1 MLDSGEN
8 RERAKKKFIF
18 EKWWLKRAEFKDI
31 VNKVWGEIGSSL
43 DPMEIWQS
51 KIRSLRKVI
60 RGWATNVVA
69 ELNRE
74 KKFVAVEFNW
84 LDMDAEHR
92 PLNEDELT
100 KMRSLARDLNR
111 IWALEEIKIRQRCR
125 DRFILEGDR
134 NTAYFHAIANH
145 RARKKRIERLQ
156 REKGLVHDTRE

>member
-74 KKFVAVEFNW
+74 KKFVAVEFN
-84 LDMDAEHR
+84 
-92 PLNEDELT
+92 
-100 KMRSLARDLNR
+100 
-111 IWALEEIKIRQRCR
+111 
-125 DRFILEGDR
+125 
-134 NTAYFHAIANH
+134 
-145 RARKKRIERLQ
+145 
-156 REKGLVHDTRE
+156 

>member
-1 MLDSGEN
+1 
-8 RERAKKKFIF
+8 
-18 EKWWLKRAEFKDI
+18 
-31 VNKVWGEIGSSL
+31 
-43 DPMEIWQS
+43 
-51 KIRSLRKVI
+51 
-60 RGWATNVVA
+60 
-69 ELNRE
+69 
-74 KKFVAVEFNW
+74 
-84 LDMDAEHR
+84 MDAEHR